1 MTLYDTITEG
11 RNQRTVR
18 VRYSD
23 GTCKQIEFTEITAIF
38 DREEIPA
45 LLIHDLDDEYH
56 NGDCITGEFAHLP
69 DDSEDAKNIL
79 ECYLISDFGLNDAG
93 KIVSNE

>member
-11 RNQRTVR
+11 RNQRTVTIS
-18 VRYSD
+18 YSD
-23 GTCKQIEFTEITAIF
+23 GFCKQIEFTEITSIF
-38 DREEIPA
+38 DGEEIPA

-56 NGDCITGEFAHLP
+56 NGDCITGEFSDLP

-79 ECYLISDFGLNDAG
+79 ACYLISDFGLNDAG
-93 KIVSNE
+93 KIVIYE